1 MKIVYALLAATC
13 LLLGLA
19 GTTKAAEPERNC
31 PSREDVIG
39 MIAHK
44 ADVQYAGSGL
54 SKWTVWHIA
63 ERESGLQHCD
73 IWGYTKISPSDD
85 HGLIQL
91 NPLGVYLN
99 CSINL
104 YCNRPDKLDDPEVQV
119 DIIFNYWLKYGD
131 LCPWNPD
138 QIRPNYMPGWRVS
151 RPVLGEHM
159 SQEQSWLDS
168 FDDREKKELDFCTW
182 LENENYLIDASISF
196 YLERNVI
203 CWLIYSLD
211 KNTPDKNW
219 LKMIDGFD
227 DGCVEIIR
235 IARWYARNA
244 HHGTAGHNL
253 YMLIAKLADL
263 LDEREHDAVHS
274 S

>member
-19 GTTKAAEPERNC
+19 STTKAAEPERNC

-63 ERESGLQHCD
+63 E
-73 IWGYTKISPSDD
+73 
-85 HGLIQL
+85 
-91 NPLGVYLN
+91 
-99 CSINL
+99 
-104 YCNRPDKLDDPEVQV
+104 
-119 DIIFNYWLKYGD
+119 
-131 LCPWNPD
+131 
-138 QIRPNYMPGWRVS
+138 RVS